1 MAWSPNGSGLL
12 VLGADSGADVSGA
25 EGGFALRT
33 GESGPNWLP
42 NVASSN
48 GQNLW
53 RRLYRWFDGASTLAP
68 VSHPP
73 VNIWEAAWLGDDSVA
88 VIASDHHGEG
98 SWYEASLRLIDAT
111 TGADRARY
119 APAQQIAVPA
129 GGCPETGRVGK
140 RGVG

>member
-73 VNIWEAAWLGDDSVA
+73 VNIWEAAWPGDDK
-88 VIASDHHGEG
+88 IGRASCRE
-98 SWYEASLRLIDAT
+98 
-111 TGADRARY
+111 
-119 APAQQIAVPA
+119 
-129 GGCPETGRVGK
+129 
-140 RGVG
+140 RGWQDV